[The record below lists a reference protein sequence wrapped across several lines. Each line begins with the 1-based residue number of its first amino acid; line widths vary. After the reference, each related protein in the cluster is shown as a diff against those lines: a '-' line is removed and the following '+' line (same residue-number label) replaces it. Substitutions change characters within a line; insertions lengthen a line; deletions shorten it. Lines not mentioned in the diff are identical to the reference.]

1 MPNWLLPEFIADV
14 LPSEARKMEDLRRK
28 VLDEFRSY
36 GYELVIPPML
46 EYLESLLTGVGQDT
60 EIYTFKL
67 VDQLSGRTM
76 GVRADM
82 TTQVAR
88 IDAHLLNRNTVTRL
102 CYAGSILHT
111 RPSGLQATRE
121 PLQIGAEIFG
131 YSGIEA
137 DAEIQSLALASLEAA
152 GISGVC
158 LDLSHVGVLKALIAS
173 DPLAQLCEAQ
183 LFDLLETKDMPGLI
197 ELTKGFHEDTRT
209 ALLALPD
216 LYGDIGVL
224 TEARKVLPET
234 ERIVRALSELEYLAG
249 QAECDKVTID
259 LADMHG
265 YHYHSGVMF
274 AAYIPGLPSAIAR
287 GGRYDHVA
295 EAFGRSRP
303 ATGFSMD
310 LRELARVLPAA
321 QKRHVILAPWS
332 NDLGLCKK
340 IRELRKSG
348 ETVVYELPNSRSEHD
363 EFICDRVLV
372 QQENNGDWILKTTSN
387 E

>member
-14 LPSEARKMEDLRRK
+14 LPSEARKMENLRRK
-28 VLDEFRSY
+28 ILDEFRSY

-67 VDQLSGRTM
+67 IDQLSGRTM

-137 DAEIQSLALASLEAA
+137 DAEIQSLALASLDSA
-152 GISGVC
+152 GLTGIC
-158 LDLSHVGVLKALIAS
+158 LDLSHVGVLKALVAS
-173 DPLAQLCEAQ
+173 DPLAQIFEAQ

-197 ELTKGFHEDTRT
+197 ELTKGFHEEIRA

-216 LYGDIGVL
+216 MYGDIGIL
-224 TEARKVLPET
+224 SEARKVLPET
-234 ERIVRALSELEYLAG
+234 EGIVRALSELEYLAG
-249 QAECDKVTID
+249 QAECDRVTID

-274 AAYIPGLPSAIAR
+274 AAYVPGLPNAIAR

-321 QKRHVILAPWS
+321 EKCHVILAPWN
-332 NDLGLCKK
+332 NDPMLCQK

-348 ETVVYELPNSRSEHD
+348 EVVVYELPRSRSEHD
-363 EFICDRVLV
+363 EFVCDRRLV
-372 QQENNGDWILKTTSN
+372 QKANGGDWILETVSN
-387 E
+387 G